1 LSVRGWLRTLARFAA
16 PPPEEGARAVQPP
29 STGAQPGGSPIVK
42 EVVDNASTPAGA
54 RAALDEYDQALQAL
68 AGKGRVRYRA
78 GQLEGAQQALQR
90 IEISPS
96 LGTSVKILQ
105 ELFTDCADVIMRGLL
120 VGGERPAVLIFLDGL
135 VSEDRLELNILAPL
149 TQGPPPDG
157 ASIDLGKWLEGV
169 ALAAK
174 EARTVQTIGQ
184 VVEAVLVGDSVLL
197 MEGVGHGLVL
207 STRFWPQRAIEEP
220 VSEANIRGPRDGFI
234 ETLRTNTM
242 LLRRRI
248 KSPHLKFEHAVIGR
262 RTRTDVVITYVK
274 GITNPD
280 LLAEVRS
287 RLARVD
293 IDALLDSGM
302 LEEFIEDQPFTP
314 FPLLMSTERPDRVSA
329 GLLSGQVALLVD
341 GSPTVLLLP
350 VTFWHFMKASEDYY
364 SRFWIGTLVLWLRF
378 LFLMLSLLG
387 PSLYVA
393 ITSFHQEMIPTNLLL
408 SIAAAREGIPFPVL
422 IEALIMEVFFE
433 ALREAGIR
441 LPRQIGQAVSIVG
454 ALVIG
459 EAAVRAGLASAPV
472 VIIVAATGIASF
484 TIPQYQMGLTFRL
497 LRFPIMFAAGILG
510 LFGIMVTLVAI
521 LVHLC
526 ALRSFGVP
534 YLQPVAPLDFA
545 GLKDTLMRAPLWLM
559 GRRPGFPAPVNPQRQ
574 SPRLKPG
581 PPGGGSS

>member
-1 LSVRGWLRTLARFAA
+1 MSVRGWLRTFARYAA
-16 PPPEEGARAVQPP
+16 SPPEEGARAVQ
-29 STGAQPGGSPIVK
+29 QPTAGTKTPVSAIVK
-42 EVVDNASTPAGA
+42 EVVENAATPAGA
-54 RAALDEYDQALQAL
+54 RAALDEYDKALRAL
-68 AGKGRVRYRA
+68 AGKGQVRYRE
-78 GQLEGAQQALQR
+78 GLLESAQQALQR

-96 LGTSVKILQ
+96 LGASVKILQ
-105 ELFTDCADVIMRGLL
+105 ELFTDCGDVIIRGLL
-120 VGGERPAVLIFLDGL
+120 VGGERPAVLLFLDGL
-135 VSEDRLELNILAPL
+135 VAEDRLELNILAPL
-149 TQGPPPDG
+149 TQGPAPATAP
-157 ASIDLGKWLEGV
+157 IDLGKWLEGV
-169 ALAAK
+169 AMAAK
-174 EARTVQTIGQ
+174 QAVPVQTIGQ

-197 MEGVGHGLVL
+197 MEGVDHGVTL

-220 VSEANIRGPRDGFI
+220 VSESNIRGPRDGFI

-242 LLRRRI
+242 LIRRRLQ
-248 KSPHLKFEHAVIGR
+248 SPHLKFEHAVIGR
-262 RTRTDVVITYVK
+262 RTRTQVDIAYLK
-274 GITNPD
+274 GVTSPA

-287 RLARVD
+287 RLSRID
-293 IDALLDSGM
+293 IDGLLDSGM
-302 LEEFIEDQPFTP
+302 LEEFIEDQPSSP
-314 FPLLMSTERPDRVSA
+314 FPLVMSTERPDRVAA

-341 GSPTVLLLP
+341 GSPAVLLMPITL
-350 VTFWHFMKASEDYY
+350 WHFMKASEDYY
-364 SRFWIGTLVLWLRF
+364 DRFWIGTLVLWLRF
-378 LFLMLSLLG
+378 LFLILSLLG

-422 IEALIMEVFFE
+422 IEALIMEIFFE

-484 TIPQYQMGLTFRL
+484 TIPNYQMGLTFRL
-497 LRFPIMFAAGILG
+497 LRFPIIFAAGMLG
-510 LFGIMVTLVAI
+510 LFGIMVALVAI

-534 YLQPVAPLDFA
+534 FLQPIAPLDFA

-559 GRRPGFPAPVNPQRQ
+559 GKRPGFLDSVNQKRQ
-574 SPRLKPG
+574 ADPLKPG

>member
-1 LSVRGWLRTLARFAA
+1 MVEKAT
-16 PPPEEGARAVQPP
+16 
-29 STGAQPGGSPIVK
+29 
-42 EVVDNASTPAGA
+42 TPDGA
-54 RAALDEYDQALQAL
+54 RAALDEYDQALRAL

-78 GQLEGAQQALQR
+78 GLLEEAQQALQR

-105 ELFTDCADVIMRGLL
+105 ELFTDCADVIMRGML

-135 VSEDRLELNILAPL
+135 VAEDRLELSILTPL
-149 TQGPPPDG
+149 TQGPAPAG
-157 ASIDLGKWLEGV
+157 APIDLVKWLEGV

-174 EARTVQTIGQ
+174 ETLPIQTIGQ

-197 MEGVGHGLVL
+197 MDGVGQGLVL

-220 VSEANIRGPRDGFI
+220 ISEANIRGPRDGFI

-242 LLRRRI
+242 LIRRRV
-248 KSPHLKFEHAVIGR
+248 KSPHMKFEHAVIGR
-262 RTRTDVVITYVK
+262 RTRTDVAIAYVK
-274 GITNPD
+274 GITSPA

-287 RLARVD
+287 RLGRVD
-293 IDALLDSGM
+293 IDVLLDSGM
-302 LEEFIEDQPFTP
+302 LEEFIEDQPFSP
-314 FPLLMSTERPDRVSA
+314 FPLMMSTERPDRVVA
-329 GLLSGQVALLVD
+329 GVLSGQVAVLVD

-350 VTFWHFMKASEDYY
+350 VTFWHFMKAGEDYY
-364 SRFWIGTLVLWLRF
+364 NRFWMGTLVLWLRF
-378 LFLMLSLLG
+378 LFLILSLLG

-459 EAAVRAGLASAPV
+459 EAAVRAGLVSAPV

-497 LRFPIMFAAGILG
+497 LRFPIMLAAGFLG
-510 LFGIMVTLVAI
+510 LFGIMVALVAL

-526 ALRSFGVP
+526 GLRSFGVP
-534 YLQPVAPLDFA
+534 YLQPIAPLDFA
-545 GLKDTLMRAPLWLM
+545 GLKDTLVRAPLWLM
-559 GRRPGFPAPVNPQRQ
+559 GKRPGLLDTVNSQRQ

-581 PPGGGSS
+581 PPGGGSA